1 MQQRNGKARSLVKG
15 HFSPDLIQARQQ
27 SPTSMN
33 EQGKVLGPERSAR
46 RRKQQTKQVAMEIH
60 GATADN
66 MRPAYEGLFSVI
78 NAAPLA
84 DLTNL
89 VSKSPKVMTKVL
101 PRLIRRRRKAFE
113 DTDINFIRSVS
124 VLYKGGIA
132 SKAKYRSIKKSLEIH
147 QNPNCGGRRHI
158 EFMQGVSMPGLLPY
172 EKLQKRIENEIS
184 IGTLYDVRETLC
196 AGMEEE
202 EKVDGKYRDLLELLL
217 RMAKFYFLVD
227 KQRVECKLEWFGKE
241 EGSFKVAIG
250 GDGAPFGKDDQAL
263 AWLVSFLNVGKRI
276 SSRDENFLLFGAN
289 CAEDCLA
296 ARRYICMLGEQI
308 IEIEKNT
315 YSVVVD
321 GIDKSVKFEFE
332 LLPND
337 MKYLAFIFGEL
348 PIGSTYVSPFAD
360 VHKNDLNHVQT
371 GEFGTE
377 PSCKWKPWKYS
388 FRLKV
393 AASVEKE
400 KKKNANLKGD
410 ALRKKITP
418 FIAKAKSRQEYKPL
432 LGKIIDKAK
441 VEPLHLKNNAWQ
453 HWHLCVMKYCLMKS
467 NLANCA
473 TVFDVPPTSTFGRCT
488 TIASRMKLKQ
498 QDWQKK
504 LKNGGWKERQ
514 KIRTLNIGS
523 LERSLAFFVIIL

>member
-1 MQQRNGKARSLVKG
+1 MKG

-184 IGTLYDVRETLC
+184 IGTLYDV
-196 AGMEEE
+196 
-202 EKVDGKYRDLLELLL
+202 
-217 RMAKFYFLVD
+217 
-227 KQRVECKLEWFGKE
+227 
-241 EGSFKVAIG
+241 S
-250 GDGAPFGKDDQAL
+250 
-263 AWLVSFLNVGKRI
+263 
-276 SSRDENFLLFGAN
+276 
-289 CAEDCLA
+289 
-296 ARRYICMLGEQI
+296 
-308 IEIEKNT
+308 
-315 YSVVVD
+315 
-321 GIDKSVKFEFE
+321 
-332 LLPND
+332 
-337 MKYLAFIFGEL
+337 
-348 PIGSTYVSPFAD
+348 
-360 VHKNDLNHVQT
+360 
-371 GEFGTE
+371 
-377 PSCKWKPWKYS
+377 
-388 FRLKV
+388 
-393 AASVEKE
+393 
-400 KKKNANLKGD
+400 
-410 ALRKKITP
+410 
-418 FIAKAKSRQEYKPL
+418 
-432 LGKIIDKAK
+432 
-441 VEPLHLKNNAWQ
+441 
-453 HWHLCVMKYCLMKS
+453 
-467 NLANCA
+467 
-473 TVFDVPPTSTFGRCT
+473 
-488 TIASRMKLKQ
+488 
-498 QDWQKK
+498 
-504 LKNGGWKERQ
+504 
-514 KIRTLNIGS
+514 
-523 LERSLAFFVIIL
+523 